1 MKLLVLPADGIGPEI
16 TDAALTVL
24 RTADRRF
31 GLDLAFD
38 FDDAGFPSLKKHGT
52 TLRQELLERAK
63 TYDGTILGTQSHA
76 DYPPPEQGGRN
87 ISAGFRV
94 GLDLYANVR
103 PARTRPFLESNMKP
117 GKHMDVKEA
126 NVFHL
131 DDKGQAFEFWGVAEN
146 QAEINSFWMD

>member
-24 RTADRRF
+24 RAADRRF

-38 FDDAGFPSLKKHGT
+38 FEDAGFASLKKHGT
-52 TLRQELLERAK
+52 TLRQELLEKAK

-94 GLDLYANVR
+94 GLDLYAFA
-103 PARTRPFLESNMKP
+103 ARDRRGRLIGGDEGRAAIASAA
-117 GKHMDVKEA
+117 EA
-126 NVFHL
+126 ARERSIVN
-131 DDKGQAFEFWGVAEN
+131 AERTFASLAPWPEA
-146 QAEINSFWMD
+146 QL